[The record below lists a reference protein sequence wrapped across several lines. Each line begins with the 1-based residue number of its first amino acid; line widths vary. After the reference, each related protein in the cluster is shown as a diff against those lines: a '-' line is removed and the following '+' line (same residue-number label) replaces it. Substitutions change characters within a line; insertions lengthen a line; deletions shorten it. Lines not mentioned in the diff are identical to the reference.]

1 MSDAVLQLQIRSDVD
16 LVAVVPYLLGF
27 QPGDG
32 SIVVMAVADNL
43 VVFGA
48 RLDLPGPDDPT
59 AALLD
64 MSHHIADVAL
74 RAHPNPTMVL
84 IGYGSAT
91 DLDPALHTVAAVFAI
106 DGLPVRLPLR
116 VTDNRIHHLDCTH
129 PDCPADGTPFDPSAS
144 PIPAEATYAGV
155 VALPSRDAKAAL
167 LKPDPTATGET
178 IQRAIIEATTRLD
191 MQGDD
196 VHETAAP
203 AVTEALRRH
212 VGGVSPDE
220 TELAWLLVLLARPSI
235 WSLALS
241 RTEPSP
247 QHLAFWTEVTRRAPE
262 PFVPAPA
269 TLLAITAWGFGDGM
283 LAELAARRALR
294 ADPANENA
302 TAVLWA
308 VKSGISPAEI
318 ERSITHPEAAGDS
331 EDDHG
336 K

>member
-27 QPGDG
+27 QPGNG

-59 AALLD
+59 TALLD
-64 MSHHIADVAL
+64 MSHHIADVAR

-84 IGYGSAT
+84 IGYGPAT

-116 VTDNRIHHLDCTH
+116 VTDNRIHHLGCTY
-129 PDCPADGTPFDPSAS
+129 PDCPADGTPFDPCAS

-178 IQRAIIEATTRLD
+178 IQRAIIEAITRLD

-196 VHETAAP
+196 REAAASTVTA
-203 AVTEALRRH
+203 ALRRYAD
-212 VGGVSPDE
+212 GVSPDE
-220 TELAWLLVLLARPSI
+220 TELAWLLVLLSRPSI
-235 WSLALS
+235 WSLVLS
-241 RTEPSP
+241 RTEASP
-247 QHLAFWTEVTRRAPE
+247 QHLGFWIEVTRRAPE

-318 ERSITHPEAAGDS
+318 ERSITHPETTGDPK
-331 EDDHG
+331 DGHG